1 MRLARIAVRE
11 VLTAGT
17 ANMMPRPQ
25 MPLNKTGRRPMRS
38 DRAPRRGEARNCMTP
53 KLSMIAPYHHI
64 CSSRVSVST
73 PIRRGKTGMMRPMPT
88 ASRKMQ
94 A

>member
-38 DRAPRRGEARNCMTP
+38 DRAPRKGEARNCMTP
-53 KLSMIAPYHHI
+53 
-64 CSSRVSVST
+64 
-73 PIRRGKTGMMRPMPT
+73 
-88 ASRKMQ
+88 
-94 A
+94 